1 MGTVYTFG
9 LCSSL
14 EKVFPDRAPAAMN
27 DGAVLSALQGEV
39 PSLQLFYT
47 KVPGDDRE
55 IPAGNF
61 ELIVEGAPVPARL
74 RSVELVPND
83 FTTYEV
89 AYSDPNYITKDPG
102 LFPDVLKPMNGKFKV
117 LGGQYRAIWID
128 FPNLCAPAGNYRIT
142 VTAKAEPKFAFANGW
157 SGDVENADALV
168 FANTFTLRVLEQQLP
183 AQSVIHTEWFHGDGI
198 AQYYHLP
205 VFSEGYWSIV
215 ESYIAMAGEELA
227 INSLLTPIFTPPLD
241 TAKDGERKTVQLI
254 DVEIA
259 DGEYSF
265 NFDKL
270 QRWCEM
276 CKRHKITYLEMAHF
290 FTQWGAKATP
300 KIVATEYGVPKRI
313 FGWDVPATDPEY
325 RKFLQALVPE
335 LRAVLRTFSYD
346 DDHVIFHISDEP
358 SKAHIDDYLAA
369 KAQVIDLL
377 EGSPV
382 VDALSDYAFY
392 ESGAVQIPV
401 PANDHIQPFIDA
413 KVPNLWVYYCCGQCV
428 DVPNRFY
435 AMPSARNRIMGV
447 LMYLHDNAGFL
458 HWGYNFYNWQ
468 FSLKPI
474 NPYIN
479 THAGYAFPAGDP
491 FLVYPGEDGK
501 AVSSIR
507 GQVQRNGFDDIA
519 ALKLLE
525 SLAGR
530 EFVVQLI
537 KSGRDEA
544 FTYKDYPKEPEYLL
558 NLHEQ
563 VLSEIAKRS

>member
-1 MGTVYTFG
+1 MDTVYTFG

-14 EKVFPDRAPAAMN
+14 EKVFPGHAPTSMKE
-27 DGAVLSALQGEV
+27 DAVISALQGEV

-47 KVPGDDRE
+47 KVPGKDCQAS
-55 IPAGNF
+55 AGKF
-61 ELIVEGAPVPARL
+61 ELSIEGAPVPARL
-74 RSVELVPND
+74 RSVELIPND
-83 FTTYEV
+83 FTTYEA

-102 LFPDVLKPMNGKFKV
+102 LFPDVLTPMNGKFRV

-128 FPNLCAPAGNYRIT
+128 FPNICAPAGEYHIT
-142 VTAKAEPKFAFANGW
+142 VTAKAEPKFAFADGR
-157 SGDVENADALV
+157 SGNVENADELV
-168 FANTFTLRVLEQQLP
+168 FSNTFTLRILKQKLP
-183 AQSVIHTEWFHGDGI
+183 AQSVIHTEWFHGDCI
-198 AQYYHLP
+198 AQYYNLL
-205 VFSEGYWSIV
+205 VFSEGYWAIV
-215 ESYIAMAGEELA
+215 EDYVAMAGEELA

-241 TAKDGERKTVQLI
+241 TAAGGERLTVQLV
-254 DVEIA
+254 DVDII
-259 DGEYSF
+259 DGEYRF
-265 NFDKL
+265 GFDKL
-270 QRWCEM
+270 RRWSEM

-290 FTQWGAKATP
+290 FTQWGAMATP
-300 KIVATEYGVPKRI
+300 KIIATEYGVSKRI
-313 FGWDVPATDPEY
+313 FGWDVPATDPKY

-335 LRAVLRTFSYD
+335 LRAALRTFGYD

-358 SKAHIDDYLAA
+358 SEEHIEYYMAA

-382 VDALSDYAFY
+382 VDALSDYALY

-401 PANDHIQPFIDA
+401 PSNNHIQPFIDA
-413 KVPNLWVYYCCGQCV
+413 NVKNLWVYYCCSQCV

-474 NPYIN
+474 NPYMN

-491 FLVYPGEDGK
+491 FLVYPGDDGK

-507 GQVQRNGFDDIA
+507 GQVQRNAFDDIA
-519 ALKLLE
+519 AFKLLE

-537 KSGRDEA
+537 KEGRNEE
-544 FTYKDYPKEPEYLL
+544 FTYKNYPKEPEYLL
-558 NLHEQ
+558 NLHER